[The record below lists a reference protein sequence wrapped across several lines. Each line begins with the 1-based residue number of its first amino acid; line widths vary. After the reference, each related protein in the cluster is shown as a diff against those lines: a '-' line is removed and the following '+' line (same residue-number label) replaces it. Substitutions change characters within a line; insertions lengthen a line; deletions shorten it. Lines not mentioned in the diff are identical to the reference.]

1 MTHTQTIFWAIIVLC
16 LAMPGRAQQTQVQQ
30 QSQQGAVEEIRR
42 AQKYVV
48 VPKLSPEDQ
57 EEFGEQVV
65 LTEKPV
71 QPIFTGY
78 TDNQLLFESNALLT
92 HGNEESDMLF
102 ISTTG
107 FGIQPPLPEDWKKVI
122 LVFNGRFQ
130 AYRYNDQN
138 QLNFHIYTGGV
149 TAGYQVDDLLSVLT
163 GHSYN
168 IYYNEESYDKF
179 FEETDHFI
187 SVNRAI
193 PIADDLAAFVGA
205 QVQYRN
211 TAPARFSRMEYDL
224 FGGVRYALD
233 EKWVAQ
239 IYERAEYQDYVANF
253 TRHDWNLQSV
263 LSLTHYF
270 NEWASARIMGH
281 YTYNNSSINV
291 LDYQNFES
299 GGAITF
305 TAQF

>member
-1 MTHTQTIFWAIIVLC
+1 MTIA
-16 LAMPGRAQQTQVQQ
+16 LALAAPGRAQQAQVQQ

-42 AQKYVV
+42 AQRYVV
-48 VPKLSPEDQ
+48 VPKLSPDDQ

-71 QPIFTGY
+71 QPIFIPY

-92 HGNEESDMLF
+92 RDNAESDMLF
-102 ISTTG
+102 VSTTG

-122 LVFNGRFQ
+122 LVFNGRYQ
-130 AYRYNDQN
+130 VYRYNDQN

-149 TAGYQVDDLLSVLT
+149 TGGYQVDDLLTVLT

-168 IYYNEESYDKF
+168 IYYNEESYDHF
-179 FEETDHFI
+179 FDETDHYI

-193 PIADDLAAFVGA
+193 PIADDLAAFAGS
-205 QVQYRN
+205 QIQYRN
-211 TAPARFSRMEYDL
+211 TNPARFSRMEYDL
-224 FGGVRYALD
+224 FGGIRYALD
-233 EKWVAQ
+233 EKWIAQ
-239 IYERAEYQDYVANF
+239 IYGRVEYQDYLASSLS
-253 TRHDWNLQSV
+253 TRNDWNLQPV
-263 LSLTHYF
+263 LSLTYYF
-270 NEWASARIMGH
+270 NEWVSARITGH

-299 GGAITF
+299 GGGITF